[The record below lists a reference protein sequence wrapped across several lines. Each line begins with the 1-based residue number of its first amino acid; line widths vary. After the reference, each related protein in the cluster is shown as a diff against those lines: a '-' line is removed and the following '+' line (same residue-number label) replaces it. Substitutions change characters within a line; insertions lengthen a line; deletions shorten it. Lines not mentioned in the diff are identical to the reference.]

1 MKRTDNNTEI
11 KTNQLVNTLFDEN
24 LSFTYVCKKTE
35 KLTSALH
42 LITDVI
48 DKEEP
53 VCRLLRDSGLSVLSD
68 IILLGTRSENNTG
81 DRIKTNI
88 VKTVSFLGVAYRS
101 GFISE
106 ANHVLLE
113 SEYIDLGI
121 FIDTHT
127 FSGSAASVS
136 KELLDVPYPK
146 QLPVEKKFTQ
156 NLSHGQSKRQNGLVV
171 KKPNGVRHSERRDTI
186 IGLFDKKDKISVK
199 DVSKEITD
207 CSEKTL
213 QRELI
218 SLVEE
223 GVLKKE
229 GERRW
234 SVYFLA
240 K

>member
-24 LSFTYVCKKTE
+24 LSFSYVCKKTE
-35 KLTSALH
+35 KLTTALH

-53 VCRLLRDSGLSVLSD
+53 VCRLLRNSGLSVLSD
-68 IILLGTRSENNTG
+68 IILLGTQSDKSTT
-81 DRIKTNI
+81 DRIKSNI
-88 VKTVSFLGVAYRS
+88 VRTVSLLGVSYRS

-106 ANHVLLE
+106 ANHTLLE

-121 FIDTHT
+121 FIDTHRDT
-127 FSGSAASVS
+127 FVGGASVGVS
-136 KELLDVPYPK
+136 SELLHVP
-146 QLPVEKKFTQ
+146 LPAKRKSARSFSQ
-156 NLSHGQSKRQNGLVV
+156 GQSKGQISPVIKRSNGI
-171 KKPNGVRHSERRDTI
+171 KHSERREII
-186 IGLFDKKDKISVK
+186 IGLFDTKDKITVK
-199 DVSKEITD
+199 DIATEITN

-213 QRELI
+213 QRELL
-218 SLVEE
+218 SLVED